1 MKYYTQ
7 DKLINSLTLLNG
19 SEVIFLLGAGCSIL
33 SGCMPASKLVLEF
46 KKRIYCA
53 QHNIRYDDNALIND
67 EKFNDLIQQEQPPQ
81 GANPYSYY
89 FEKCFPSEQERTRF
103 IKEKFESIKPSYGYL
118 CFAEYLIEHQINYVL
133 TTNFDK
139 LCEKALYKLNDGYD
153 FAVSSDSLSP
163 NLATRLNLVKLHGDY
178 IYDSLKNTEEELV
191 ALSNNITTEIQ
202 AINTSKIVVIGYS
215 GQDQSVMNCLK
226 NYLSSHPKTEL
237 AWCIVDENQMDN
249 HVVNELLDMNS
260 QSSYYLIDGF
270 DDLFSR
276 LYNCYGK
283 RNDIIENLRAII
295 QHEDFVLSLQNQPE
309 KLMFNC
315 YPLQNHPNVY
325 KIKYSLE
332 SSKLREINNA
342 DDESFI
348 IQHKEYLYAVG
359 TKGDILKKL
368 DSSLMQCDIVDL
380 CEQPI
385 PLNKKCKLIKEL
397 IKIIAR
403 KNSFAVYKDNIF
415 VDSNDVIKEGL
426 HIHIDFFNGSIC
438 LFANVNY
445 FSTNKTLSDSL
456 KYKINSIKSNL
467 YAQKNY
473 NKLNEHLQ
481 KYFNKSLTFNY
492 DISQLIFNN
501 KAFGFRTDCIPFEN
515 YNCATEPIM
524 IGDQFK
530 SVNQIKIV
538 TENGPRKTLFSGD
551 SIRVGVFCAEEN
563 KLQLK
568 SFLDQLVN
576 GTKTSGTSLI
586 PQYTGF
592 TSIFHKKIEFIHD
605 ALPAIFASKLTNNS
619 KVNFD
624 VFAEM
629 CVRGIAKMYNE
640 KQIDIALIYI
650 GDNFKKF
657 RTDGNKDLH
666 DYIKLRCVNRYK
678 TQFLEE
684 FTLKSSDNINKKL
697 LNFAIGLYTKTIG
710 MSWYPERYSK
720 DTLFL
725 GISFGIDSNGINVGC
740 SQMFD
745 GAGRG
750 MQLIISKV
758 TDKHRKNQYLSEDE
772 AYRLG
777 IKIRQTYYRTSKIDE
792 LKRIVIHRTDPFR
805 AEEITG
811 FKKAFEGIDD
821 FDLIQISDFTTFNS
835 YKFVNQVCFGY
846 PLTRGTTV
854 KASRDT
860 IYVWSDGSINHIDIN
875 QGKTYRNNSRGMG
888 KPLKVKK
895 FYGKISAN
903 EVVDDL
909 MYLTKMDFN
918 SSDVI
923 YSKLPVTIKYSRIVC
938 NLLKQGD
945 LNDELVSFEYVM

>member
-7 DKLINSLTLLNG
+7 DKLINSLNLLNG

-33 SGCMPASKLVLEF
+33 SGCMPANKLVLEF

-53 QHNIRYDDNALIND
+53 QHNIRYDDNTLIND
-67 EKFNDLIQQEQPPQ
+67 DKFNELIQQEKPPQ
-81 GANPYSYY
+81 GVNPYSYY
-89 FEKCFPSEQERTRF
+89 FEKCFPSEQERSRF
-103 IKEKFESIKPSYGYL
+103 IKEKFEGIKPSYGYL
-118 CFAEYLIEHQINYVL
+118 CFAEYLIDHQINYVL

-139 LCEKALYKLNDGYD
+139 LCEKAIYKLDDNYD
-153 FAVSSDSLSP
+153 FAVSSDSLAP
-163 NLATRLNLVKLHGDY
+163 NLTTRLNLVKLHGDY
-178 IYDSLKNTEEELV
+178 IYDSIKNTEQELV
-191 ALSNNITTEIQ
+191 ALSNRITAEVQ
-202 AINTSKIVVIGYS
+202 AIKTSKIVVIGYS
-215 GQDQSVMNCLK
+215 GQDLSVMSCLK
-226 NYLSSHPKTEL
+226 NYLSRHPKTEL

-249 HVVNELLDMNS
+249 QDVNEILDMNS
-260 QSSYYLIDGF
+260 QSNYYLIDGF

-283 RNDIIENLRAII
+283 RNDIIENLRASI

-309 KLMFNC
+309 NLMFNC

-332 SSKLREINNA
+332 SSKLRELNNS
-342 DDESFI
+342 DVESFI
-348 IQHKEYLYAVG
+348 VQHKEYLYAVG
-359 TKGDILKKL
+359 TKASIFKKL
-368 DSSLMQCDIVDL
+368 DSNSLQCDIVDL

-397 IKIIAR
+397 IKIISH
-403 KNSFAVYKDNIF
+403 KNGFAIYRDNIF
-415 VDSNDVIKEGL
+415 VDSKDVIKEGL

-438 LFANVNY
+438 LFTNVNY
-445 FSTNKTLSDSL
+445 FSTDKTLSDSL
-456 KYKINSIKSNL
+456 KYTINNIKSNL

-481 KYFNKSLTFNY
+481 KYFNKSLTFAH

-501 KAFGFRTDCIPFEN
+501 KAFGYHTDCVSFEN
-515 YNCATEPIM
+515 YNCAAEPIM

-563 KLQLK
+563 KAQLK
-568 SFLDQLVN
+568 SFLDQLLN

-592 TSIFHKKIEFIHD
+592 NSIFHKKIEFIYD
-605 ALPAIFASKLTNNS
+605 ALPAFSANKLANNS
-619 KVNFD
+619 SVNFE
-624 VFAEM
+624 VFAQM
-629 CVRGIAKMYNE
+629 CVRGISKMYNE
-640 KQIDIALIYI
+640 KQIDVALIYI
-650 GDNFKKF
+650 GNNFKKF
-657 RTDGNKDLH
+657 RTDGTKDLH
-666 DYIKLRCVNRYK
+666 DYIKLLCVNRYK

-684 FTLKSSDNINKKL
+684 GTLKSSDNINKKL
-697 LNFAIGLYTKTIG
+697 LNLAIGLYTKTIG
-710 MSWYPERYSK
+710 MSWYPEHYSK

-725 GISFGIDSNGINVGC
+725 GISFGVDSNGINVGC

-777 IKIRQTYYRTSKIDE
+777 IKIRHTYYRTAKIDE

-805 AEEITG
+805 AEEISG

-821 FDLIQISDFTTFNS
+821 FDLIQISDFTSFNS
-835 YKFVNQVCFGY
+835 YKFVNQACFGY
-846 PLTRGTTV
+846 PLTRGTTI
-854 KASRDT
+854 KASKDT
-860 IYVWSDGSINHIDIN
+860 IYVWSDGSINNMDIN

-888 KPLKVKK
+888 KPLKIKK
-895 FYGKISAN
+895 FYGKISTN

-938 NLLKQGD
+938 NLLKQGNLD
-945 LNDELVSFEYVM
+945 DELVSFEYVM

>member
-7 DKLINSLTLLNG
+7 DKLINSLNLLNG
-19 SEVIFLLGAGCSIL
+19 SDVIFLLGAGCSIL
-33 SGCMPASKLVLEF
+33 SGCMSANKLVLEF

-53 QHNIRYDDNALIND
+53 QNNIRYDDNTLIND
-67 EKFNDLIQQEQPPQ
+67 EKFNELIQQEQPPQ
-81 GANPYSYY
+81 GVNPYSYY

-163 NLATRLNLVKLHGDY
+163 NLTTRLNLVKLHGDY
-178 IYDSLKNTEEELV
+178 IYDSIKNTEQELV
-191 ALSNNITTEIQ
+191 ALSNKIAAGIQ
-202 AINTSKIVVIGYS
+202 SIKTSKIVVVGYS

-237 AWCIVDENQMDN
+237 AWCIVDENQMGN
-249 HVVNELLDMNS
+249 QGVNELLDMNP

-270 DDLFSR
+270 DELFSR

-283 RNDIIENLRAII
+283 RNDVIESLRNNI
-295 QHEDFVLSLQNQPE
+295 QHEDFALAVQNQPE
-309 KLMFNC
+309 KLIFNC

-325 KIKYSLE
+325 RIKYSLE

-342 DDESFI
+342 DVELFI
-348 IQHKEYLYAVG
+348 VQHKEYLYAVG
-359 TKGDILKKL
+359 KKEDILKRL
-368 DSSLMQCDIVDL
+368 DSSLIKCDVVDL

-397 IKIIAR
+397 IKIISH
-403 KNSFAVYKDNIF
+403 KNNFAVYKDNIF
-415 VDSNDVIKEGL
+415 ADSSDVIKEGL

-445 FSTNKTLSDSL
+445 FSTNKTLTDSL

-473 NKLNEHLQ
+473 IKLNEHLQ
-481 KYFNKSLTFNY
+481 KYFKKSLTFNY
-492 DISQLIFNN
+492 DISKLIFSH
-501 KAFGFRTDCIPFEN
+501 KPFGFHTDCVPFEI
-515 YNCATEPIM
+515 YNCASEPIM

-538 TENGPRKTLFSGD
+538 TESGPRKTLFSSD

-563 KLQLK
+563 KHQLK
-568 SFLDQLVN
+568 IFLDQLVN
-576 GTKTSGTSLI
+576 GTKIKGTSLI
-586 PQYTGF
+586 PQYIGF
-592 TSIFHKKIEFIHD
+592 TSIFHKKIEIIYD
-605 ALPAIFASKLTNNS
+605 ALPAIFAKKLTNNS
-619 KVNFD
+619 AVNFE
-624 VFAEM
+624 VFAQM

-650 GDNFKKF
+650 GDNFIKF
-657 RTDGNKDLH
+657 RTEDDKDLH
-666 DYIKLRCVNRYK
+666 DYIKLHCVNRFK

-697 LNFAIGLYTKTIG
+697 FNLAIGLYTKTIG
-710 MSWYPERYSK
+710 MSWHPEHYSK
-720 DTLFL
+720 NTLFL
-725 GISFGIDSNGINVGC
+725 GISFGVDSNGINVGC

-805 AEEITG
+805 SEEIAG
-811 FKKAFEGIDD
+811 FKKAFVGIDD

-835 YKFVNQVCFGY
+835 YKFVNQACFGY
-846 PLTRGTTV
+846 PLTRGTTI
-854 KASRDT
+854 KASKDT
-860 IYVWSDGSINHIDIN
+860 LYVWSDGSINNIDIN

-888 KPLKVKK
+888 KPLKIKK

-938 NLLKQGD
+938 KLLKQGD